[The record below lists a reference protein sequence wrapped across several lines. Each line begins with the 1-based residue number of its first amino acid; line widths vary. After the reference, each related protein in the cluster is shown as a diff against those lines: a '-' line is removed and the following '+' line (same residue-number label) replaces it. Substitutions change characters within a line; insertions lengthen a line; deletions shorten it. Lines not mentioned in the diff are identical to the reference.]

1 MKHSKRRQSV
11 RSTLRTLLILLVL
24 GAGLTFGSP
33 ERKNE
38 IWQELTGE
46 EVFQEENEEKK
57 AAQPEDSQNQKAAAD
72 QATSQTQEIDA
83 EQQTAH
89 GPDLSAD
96 SDASEFSQGIVTSA
110 PEEIPEYSGDDVVI
124 LHDNVP
130 SFNAYDLTHI
140 QGDHYSDLDD
150 LGRCGPAVAMLD
162 TSMMPTQPR
171 EDISMV
177 HPTGWHSVDY
187 PDLIDGGKL
196 YNRSH
201 LIAFSLAGQNSNE
214 KNLITGTQHLN
225 QEVML
230 AYEKPVIRY
239 LEDTT
244 NHVLY
249 RVTPYFKGDELVA
262 RGVEMEAYS
271 VEDQGEGIEYHV
283 FLYNVQPGIVID
295 YATGDSHER

>member
-1 MKHSKRRQSV
+1 MKHSRRRQSG

-33 ERKNE
+33 ELKNE

-46 EVFQEENEEKK
+46 EVFQEQDQG
-57 AAQPEDSQNQKAAAD
+57 AQSKEHGEQGANAGSAAA
-72 QATSQTQEIDA
+72 QTQEIDA
-83 EQQTAH
+83 EQKAANGQ
-89 GPDLSAD
+89 GLSAD
-96 SDASEFSQGIVTSA
+96 SDAAEFSQSIVTSA

-124 LHDNVP
+124 LHDSVP
-130 SFNAYDLTHI
+130 DFNAYDLTHI
-140 QGDHYSDLDD
+140 QGDHYSDLDE

-171 EDISMV
+171 GDISMV
-177 HPTGWHSVDY
+177 HPSGWHSVDY

-201 LIAFSLAGQNSNE
+201 LIAFSLAGQNANE

-283 FLYNVQPGIVID
+283 FLYNVQPGVVID
-295 YATGDSHER
+295 YATGDSHEE

>member
-1 MKHSKRRQSV
+1 MKHSRRRRNG

-33 ERKNE
+33 ELKNE
-38 IWQELTGE
+38 IWQELTGDE
-46 EVFQEENEEKK
+46 ISRAPEKTPGQVHSGEQGENSGQDKSQAGTGDAGQK
-57 AAQPEDSQNQKAAAD
+57 DSQVQSPGAA
-72 QATSQTQEIDA
+72 
-83 EQQTAH
+83 
-89 GPDLSAD
+89 
-96 SDASEFSQGIVTSA
+96 SDASGFSQSIVTSA
-110 PEEIPEYSGDDVVI
+110 SEEIPEYSGDDVVI
-124 LHDNVP
+124 LHDSVP
-130 SFNAYDLTHI
+130 DFNAYDLAHI
-140 QGDHYSDLDD
+140 QGDHYSDLDE

-171 EDISMV
+171 GDISMV

-196 YNRSH
+196 FNRSH
-201 LIAFSLAGQNSNE
+201 LIAFSLAGQNANE

-225 QEVML
+225 QVVML
-230 AYEKPVIRY
+230 AYEKPVIQY

-249 RVTPYFKGDELVA
+249 RVTPYFKGNELVA

-295 YATGDSHER
+295 YATGDSHEE

>member
-1 MKHSKRRQSV
+1 MKHSRRRQNG

-33 ERKNE
+33 ELKNE

-46 EVFQEENEEKK
+46 EI
-57 AAQPEDSQNQKAAAD
+57 SQKP
-72 QATSQTQEIDA
+72 EIDA
-83 EQQTAH
+83 EHASSQEQEGNA
-89 GPDLSAD
+89 GQVESQAQGLSGNPNT
-96 SDASEFSQGIVTSA
+96 SEFSQSIVTSN

-124 LHDNVP
+124 LHDSVP
-130 SFNAYDLTHI
+130 EFNAYDLAHI
-140 QGDHYSDLDD
+140 QGDHYSDLDE

-171 EDISMV
+171 GDISMV

-187 PDLIDGGKL
+187 PGLIDGGKL

-201 LIAFSLAGQNSNE
+201 LIAFSLAGQNANE

-225 QEVML
+225 QVVML
-230 AYEKPVIRY
+230 AYEKPVIQY

-244 NHVLY
+244 NHILY
-249 RVTPYFKGDELVA
+249 RVTPYFKGNELVA

-283 FLYNVQPGIVID
+283 FLYNVQPGVVID
-295 YATGDSHER
+295 YATGDSHEE